1 MAEQRPGL
9 SRPHPLWTID
19 GLGAEGPFPDF
30 KEKLALFGQFVGDW
44 VIEEAR
50 YPRPDGLELR
60 SQGEIHFGWILD
72 GRAVQDVFMTRDPD
86 TGRAVPI
93 GTTVRFYDPKRDAGN
108 LSGSPRC
115 RNSSRRS
122 PDEKSGMKSSWRA
135 RRKTAI
141 RRNGSSPRSQRT
153 RSGGT
158 PRRATTTVRRGCS
171 PKKCGSEGEPAICRV
186 RASVG
191 VRRIPVRHR
200 SAAPFL
206 AFHRSRSPRTHP
218 RR

>member
-1 MAEQRPGL
+1 MAEQQPGL

-50 YPRPDGLELR
+50 YPRPHELELR

-93 GTTVRFYDPKRDAGN
+93 GTTVRFYDPKLDAWQSTWISPMQELVQTVIGRN
-108 LSGSPRC
+108 GFSPR
-115 RNSSRRS
+115 
-122 PDEKSGMKSSWRA
+122 A
-135 RRKTAI
+135 R
-141 RRNGSSPRSQRT
+141 RT
-153 RSGGT
+153 RSGGM
-158 PRRATTTVRRGCS
+158 PRRATTTARRGSS
-171 PKKCGSEGEPAICRV
+171 PKKCESEGNRRPAGLEPQ
-186 RASVG
+186 SQFVG
-191 VRRIPVRHR
+191 FWPVGLSDR
-200 SAAPFL
+200 S
-206 AFHRSRSPRTHP
+206 
-218 RR
+218 

>member
-9 SRPHPLWTID
+9 SRPHPPWTID

-50 YPRPDGLELR
+50 YPRPHGLELR

-86 TGRAVPI
+86 TGRVVPV
-93 GTTVRFYDPKRDAGN
+93 GTTVRFSIRSWTLGN
-108 LSGSPRC
+108 PLGSPRS

-122 PDEKSGMKSSWRA
+122 SDERSGMKSSWRA
-135 RRKTAI
+135 RRVTGIPK
-141 RRNGSSPRSQRT
+141 NGSSPRSQRT
-153 RSGGT
+153 RSGGI
-158 PRRATTTVRRGCS
+158 PRRPTTTARRGFS
-171 PKKCGSEGEPAICRV
+171 PKKCEFEGKSAHGRARV
-186 RASVG
+186 RIAF
-191 VRRIPVRHR
+191 RRIL
-200 SAAPFL
+200 AGWAPRFFRPSFPGL
-206 AFHRSRSPRTHP
+206 QVHVDGIP
-218 RR
+218 

>member
-50 YPRPDGLELR
+50 YPRPHGLELR

-86 TGRAVPI
+86 TAEPSRSGR
-93 GTTVRFYDPKRDAGN
+93 RFGSTIRSWT
-108 LSGSPRC
+108 LGSP
-115 RNSSRRS
+115 
-122 PDEKSGMKSSWRA
+122 P
-135 RRKTAI
+135 
-141 RRNGSSPRSQRT
+141 GS
-153 RSGGT
+153 
-158 PRRATTTVRRGCS
+158 
-171 PKKCGSEGEPAICRV
+171 
-186 RASVG
+186 
-191 VRRIPVRHR
+191 
-200 SAAPFL
+200 
-206 AFHRSRSPRTHP
+206 
-218 RR
+218 

>member
-1 MAEQRPGL
+1 MAEQQPGL

-50 YPRPDGLELR
+50 YPRPHGLELR

-93 GTTVRFYDPKRDAGN
+93 GTTVRFYDPKLDAWQ
-108 LSGSPRC
+108 STSPRC
-115 RNSSRRS
+115 KNSSRRS
-122 PDEKSGMKSSWRA
+122 SGERSGTKSS
-135 RRKTAI
+135 
-141 RRNGSSPRSQRT
+141 
-153 RSGGT
+153 
-158 PRRATTTVRRGCS
+158 
-171 PKKCGSEGEPAICRV
+171 
-186 RASVG
+186 
-191 VRRIPVRHR
+191 
-200 SAAPFL
+200 
-206 AFHRSRSPRTHP
+206 
-218 RR
+218 